1 MSEFQKRVARILRRE
16 GPAIGFG
23 ARVRETPKAMLL
35 AAVVQD
41 EASARSAI
49 EAGADAVIFR
59 GASHAATI
67 GAIKSLKADRL
78 LAGAWLDSLDEA
90 TATSLAGAGCEFVVS
105 TLDNT
110 ESTAVDSERMGQ
122 LLVADPGFDDT
133 TLRSLGP
140 LGLEGLVVEVPS
152 GAMKLKDQLS
162 LVRLA
167 TFSATQLVVVV
178 DPAVTVADLRVLRDS
193 GTAAVVARAGSTP
206 AQVKALV
213 EALMAVPPPK
223 KGKEGREIALVPS
236 VANVQHADED
246 DEDEPDDE

>member
-35 AAVVQD
+35 AAITRD
-41 EASARSAI
+41 EAAARSAI

-59 GASHAATI
+59 DGTTAAVPTI
-67 GAIKSLKADRL
+67 KALKADRI
-78 LAGAWLDSLDEA
+78 LAGAWVDALDEK
-90 TATSLAGAGCEFVVS
+90 TAASLAEAGCEFIVS
-105 TLDNT
+105 TLDAT

-122 LLVADPGFDDT
+122 LLVADPSFDDT

-140 LGLEGLVVEVPS
+140 LGLEGLVVELTG
-152 GAMKLKDQLS
+152 GAMKLKDQLA

-193 GTAAVVARAGSTP
+193 GAAAIIARAGSTP
-206 AQVKALV
+206 DQVKALDQ
-213 EALMAVPPPK
+213 ALRAVPPPK

-236 VANVQHADED
+236 VAAAPSAEEDDED
-246 DEDEPDDE
+246 DEPDE